1 MKNWKT
7 TILTA
12 VFAAI
17 AASGLAP
24 AEPHASLYQRLG
36 GMPAIRAV
44 VDDLV
49 SRILAD
55 ERVNKWFA
63 HAASD
68 PANAAAYKQKLADFC
83 ARAPGDP
90 ATTRG
95 ADIVTAHKGR
105 GVTAKHSMPWWR
117 T

>member
-12 VFAAI
+12 ALAAI
-17 AASGLAP
+17 TVSGLAA

-63 HAASD
+63 QPLPIPQTQRRTNGVS
-68 PANAAAYKQKLADFC
+68 PISC
-83 ARAPGDP
+83 ARAPADHASTP
-90 ATTRG
+90 AP
-95 ADIVTAHKGR
+95 I
-105 GVTAKHSMPWWR
+105 S
-117 T
+117 